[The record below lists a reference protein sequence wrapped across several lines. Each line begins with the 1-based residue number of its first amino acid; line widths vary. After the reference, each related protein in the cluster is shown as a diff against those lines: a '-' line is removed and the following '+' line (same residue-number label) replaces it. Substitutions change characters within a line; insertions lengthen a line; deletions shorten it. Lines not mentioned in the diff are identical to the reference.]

1 MRRKRAGEAEE
12 AQEEKLPI
20 TDYQLPTDIHSTRCL
35 SWATPTRLPTITY
48 ISIKFS
54 QSPSFKN
61 IFMFW
66 RNLQNIFRRAPKNK
80 RCRTPTLL
88 QMEVVECGAAALG
101 IILGY
106 YNRIVPL
113 TELRQACGVS
123 RDGVSALNIL
133 KAARKYK
140 LSAKSFKTNLAG
152 LLQLKSPY
160 IVFWNF
166 NHFLVVEGFHKQRV
180 YLNDPATGRRS
191 VSLEEFSG
199 AYTGVVLF
207 LEPTPEFQRGGRKP
221 STILGLWTRL
231 RGSLGAL
238 IYCVLAGFLL
248 VIPGLAIPAFSQ
260 VFVDNILIERR
271 YEWLRPLIL
280 GMIFTA
286 GLSGFLTLLQLQFL
300 RQMKIKLSV
309 GMKSRYLWHILRL
322 PVSFYD
328 QRYAGEI
335 SSRMEL
341 NDSIAGMLSGEL
353 ATTVIA
359 AASVFLYVI
368 VMLQYDVVLTVIAIA
383 FVIINLTALQWVRGR
398 RVDANIKLIQE
409 EGKVRGVEISG
420 LQSME
425 TIKASG
431 LESDFFSRWGGHYAK
446 AINTQQ
452 ELEETNQT
460 ISVLP
465 TFLSA
470 IASMLLLAVGGL
482 RVMDGALS
490 IGMLIAFLGMM
501 QRFFAPVSNL
511 ISLGSQLQEME
522 GNLNRLDDVLRNP
535 IDPQLE
541 QGSASTSLSDRRG
554 ALLCETLRERL
565 RSAPADEENT
575 YLSLLSPSSLSSP
588 SSPYPLPKLQGY
600 VELHNVTFGY
610 SQIAPP
616 LIENFSLSLKPGQRV
631 ALVGGSGSGKS
642 TIAKLLCGLYEPW
655 QGEILFD
662 GEPRQQISRQV
673 LANSISVVEQEILLF
688 AGSVKDNLTLWDTT
702 IPDSQLVRACQDAAL
717 HDVILSLPGGYH
729 ADLLEGATNL
739 SGGQRQRLE
748 IARALVNNPS
758 ILIMDEATSALDA
771 ETEKNV
777 TRNLRLRGCTCIIV
791 AHRLSTIRDCD
802 EIIVLDRGKIV
813 QRGSHKQLRQ
823 VEGPYLQLIRSEEA
837 GEEAEGSTSTTLSDQ
852 EAGEVAEEITPLS
865 PLSSL
870 SPLSPVGERLAL
882 SAVEGS
888 RTTSPSS
895 LLSFS
900 NLKGQHYRF
909 QCNDSLLLDDP
920 ESIWLVKSGYLA
932 LFAIAVNDGIPEG
945 TRRYLFSSTAGQAIF
960 AIAPSNI
967 GKQQEILAVSL
978 EDTEILKV
986 SKADFYQLFAE
997 AHQEVVTLIERW
1009 ISQLGSVLAGITT
1022 PTTPTSLPE
1031 IGHFSLVKNQIF
1043 QPHKICWVR
1052 ILEGHAR
1059 WMGFDDLLL
1068 NSACGMM
1075 PLGANMWLQADNT
1088 VELNSVNTADIE
1100 EINSLLSGL
1109 SQLQTYFLNCVNLLQ
1124 RQEMDAELLRFQ
1136 ARERL
1141 ESQVMQETLTELA
1154 SVLPQ
1159 PKSDGLNNL
1168 GLSSNLDAT
1177 DPNQALLIAAGAVG
1191 RALGIKISPPGASE
1205 DLSRVQDPVEAIARA
1220 SRIRVRRIQ
1229 LRDNWWQKDC
1239 GAMLAFILADK
1250 MPVAL
1255 LPVSDTHYKLYVPGE
1270 PTPISVD
1277 ARIAAA
1283 LAKTAYVFYRPLPDK
1298 KLKTFD
1304 LLQFALQGHHKELIV
1319 VLVMGMITS
1328 LLGMLTPQATAILI
1342 DKAIPDANRGLLSQI
1357 AVALVAAA
1365 FGGMLFQLALGFA
1378 TIRLETFADSSTQA
1392 AVWDRLLN
1400 LKASFFRSFSIGDL
1414 DSRVTAIT
1422 QIRQRLGNTVLKTIF
1437 SSLFSLLNLGL
1448 LFYYNVYLA
1457 LIACVVALVNI
1468 AVTIISGTLIV
1479 RKVRPLLELQG
1490 QIFGVMVQLING
1502 VTKLRVAKAET
1513 RAFGYWGKQYTHQL
1527 KLMLSTQGIEDS
1539 VAVINQVLPAIT
1551 TAAIFWFA
1559 TSLIV
1564 QSQTPGGGGLS
1575 TGTFLAFNVAFGTFI
1590 NGATSLSSTVVEIL
1604 QVLPLWQRAQPILQ
1618 AEPEISSA
1626 QADPGRL
1633 MGKLLIDRV
1642 TFRYRDDGPLILDN
1656 VNIRAEPGEFI
1667 AIVGPSGSGK
1677 STLLR
1682 LLLGFEFPKSGT
1694 IYYDGQD
1701 LASVDVHAV
1710 RRQLGVVLQ
1719 NSRLMSAS
1727 IFDNIASGALITMDE
1742 AWEAAQ
1748 MAGFADEI
1756 AAMPMQMHTIVS
1768 EGGSNLSGGQR
1779 QRLLIARA
1787 LVLKPR
1793 ILLFDE
1799 ATSALDNRTQAIV
1812 SESLQQLKVTRI
1824 AIAHRLSTIQN
1835 ADRIYVLA
1843 SGKVVQQGSFVELAN
1858 QSGLFAQ
1865 LMMQQLL

>member
-1 MRRKRAGEAEE
+1 
-12 AQEEKLPI
+12 
-20 TDYQLPTDIHSTRCL
+20 
-35 SWATPTRLPTITY
+35 
-48 ISIKFS
+48 
-54 QSPSFKN
+54 
-61 IFMFW
+61 MFW
-66 RNLQNIFRRAPKNK
+66 RNLQNILGRLRKNK
-80 RCRTPTLL
+80 RCHTPTLL

-133 KAARKYK
+133 KAARNYR

-152 LLQLKSPY
+152 LLQLKFPY

-166 NHFLVVEGFHKQRV
+166 NHFLVVEGITKQRV
-180 YLNDPATGRRS
+180 YLNDPATGRRI

-199 AYTGVVLF
+199 AYTGVVLV
-207 LEPTPEFQRGGRKP
+207 LEPGSEFQRGGRKP
-221 STILGLWTRL
+221 STILALWSRL
-231 RGSLGAL
+231 RGSIGAL
-238 IYCVLAGFLL
+238 LYCVLAGFLL
-248 VIPGLAIPAFSQ
+248 VIPGLALPAFSQ
-260 VFVDNILIERR
+260 VFVDNVLIEHR

-322 PVSFYD
+322 PISFYD

-335 SSRMEL
+335 SSRMQL
-341 NDSIAGMLSGEL
+341 NDSIADMLSGEL

-359 AASVFLYVI
+359 VASVFLYVV
-368 VMLQYDVVLTVIAIA
+368 VMLQYDVVLTLIAIA
-383 FVIINLTALQWVRGR
+383 FVIINLAALQWVRGR

-409 EGKVRGVEISG
+409 EGKVRGIEISG

-425 TIKASG
+425 TLKASG
-431 LESDFFSRWGGHYAK
+431 LESDFFSRWAGHYAK

-460 ISVLP
+460 IGVLP
-465 TFLSA
+465 SFLSA

-511 ISLGSQLQEME
+511 ISLGSELQEME

-535 IDPQLE
+535 IDRQLE
-541 QGSASTSLSDRRG
+541 QGGREAGEQGSRG
-554 ALLCETLRERL
+554 AGEKEDNC
-565 RSAPADEENT
+565 N
-575 YLSLLSPSSLSSP
+575 LSPLPLCLSA
-588 SSPYPLPKLQGY
+588 PLPKLQGY
-600 VELHNVTFGY
+600 VELRNVTFGY

-616 LIENFSLSLKPGQRV
+616 LIQNFSLLLKPGQRV

-655 QGEILFD
+655 QGEIRFD
-662 GEPRQQISRQV
+662 GKPREQISRQV

-688 AGSVKDNLTLWDTT
+688 AGSVRDNLTLWDST
-702 IPDSQLVRACQDAAL
+702 IPDTHLVRACQDAAL

-777 TRNLRLRGCTCIIV
+777 SRNLRLRGCTCIIV

-813 QRGSHKQLRQ
+813 QRGSHEELQQ
-823 VEGPYLQLIRSEEA
+823 VEGTYLQLIRSEETEEAGEQGVGEQGSRGAGGAGGAGEA
-837 GEEAEGSTSTTLSDQ
+837 GEENT
-852 EAGEVAEEITPLS
+852 
-865 PLSSL
+865 SL
-870 SPLSPVGERLAL
+870 SPV
-882 SAVEGS
+882 
-888 RTTSPSS
+888 SPSS
-895 LLSFS
+895 LLSFA
-900 NLKGQHYRF
+900 NLKGQYYRF
-909 QCNDSLLLDDP
+909 QCNESLLLDDP

-945 TRRYLFSSTAGQAIF
+945 TRRYLFSSTAGQAMF
-960 AIAPSNI
+960 AIAPSLE

-978 EDTEILKV
+978 EETEILKV
-986 SKADFYQLFAE
+986 SRADFNQLFAD
-997 AHQEVVTLIERW
+997 ANKEVVTLIERW
-1009 ISQLGSVLAGITT
+1009 IYQLGSVLAGITT
-1022 PTTPTSLPE
+1022 PTTPTSLPKTRQ
-1031 IGHFSLVKNQIF
+1031 FSLVKDQIF
-1043 QPHKICWVR
+1043 QPHQISWVQIIQGR
-1052 ILEGHAR
+1052 AR
-1059 WMGFDDLLL
+1059 WMGFVELPLT
-1068 NSACGMM
+1068 SASGML
-1075 PLGANMWLQADNT
+1075 PLAENIWLQADNT
-1088 VELNSVNTADIE
+1088 VELKSVNTADIE
-1100 EINSLLSGL
+1100 DIDSLLGGL
-1109 SQLQTYFLNCVNLLQ
+1109 SQLQTYFLHCINLLQ

-1141 ESQVMQETLTELA
+1141 ESQVMQETLAELA

-1159 PKSDGLNNL
+1159 PKSDRLNNSL
-1168 GLSSNLDAT
+1168 GFSSNLDAT

-1191 RALGIKISPPGASE
+1191 RALGIKICPPAASE
-1205 DLSRVQDPVEAIARA
+1205 DSNRVQDPVEAIARA
-1220 SRIRVRRIQ
+1220 SRIRLRRIQ

-1239 GAMLAFILADK
+1239 GPMLAFTLADK
-1250 MPVAL
+1250 LPVAL
-1255 LPVSDTHYKLYVPGE
+1255 LPVSDTRYKLYVPGE
-1270 PTPISVD
+1270 RTPISVD
-1277 ARIAAA
+1277 AQIAAA
-1283 LAKTAYVFYRPLPDK
+1283 LAKTAYAFYRPLPDK

-1304 LLQFALQGHHKELIV
+1304 LLQFALQGHYKELII
-1319 VLVMGMITS
+1319 VLVMGITIS

-1357 AVALVAAA
+1357 AVGLVAAA
-1365 FGGMLFQLALGFA
+1365 FGGTLFQLALGFA

-1400 LKASFFRSFSIGDL
+1400 LKVSFFRSFSVGDL

-1448 LFYYNVYLA
+1448 LFYYNVSLA
-1457 LIACVVALVNI
+1457 LIACAVALVNI

-1502 VTKLRVAKAET
+1502 VAKLRIAKAET
-1513 RAFGYWGKQYTHQL
+1513 RAFAYWGKQYTHQL

-1539 VAVINQVLPAIT
+1539 LAVINQVLPVLT
-1551 TAAIFWFA
+1551 TAALFWFA
-1559 TSLIV
+1559 TSLIG

-1590 NGATSLSSTVVEIL
+1590 NGATSLSSTVVEVL

-1633 MGKLLIDRV
+1633 SGKLVVDRI
-1642 TFRYRDDGPLILDN
+1642 TFRYRDDGPLTLDD

-1701 LASVDVHAV
+1701 LTSLDVHAV

-1727 IFDNIASGALITMDE
+1727 IFENIASGALVTMDE

-1748 MAGFADEI
+1748 MAGFADDV
-1756 AAMPMQMHTIVS
+1756 ATMPMQMHTIVS

-1812 SESLQQLKVTRI
+1812 SESLQQLKVTRV

-1843 SGKVVQQGSFVELAN
+1843 NGKVVQQGSFVELGN

>member
-1 MRRKRAGEAEE
+1 
-12 AQEEKLPI
+12 
-20 TDYQLPTDIHSTRCL
+20 
-35 SWATPTRLPTITY
+35 
-48 ISIKFS
+48 
-54 QSPSFKN
+54 
-61 IFMFW
+61 MFW
-66 RNLQNIFRRAPKNK
+66 QNLQNILGRLPKNK
-80 RCRTPTLL
+80 RCHTPTLL

-133 KAARKYK
+133 KAARNYR
-140 LSAKSFKTNLAG
+140 LNAKSFKTNLAG
-152 LLQLKSPY
+152 LSQLKFPY

-166 NHFLVVEGFHKQRV
+166 NHFLVVEGITKQRV
-180 YLNDPATGRRS
+180 YLNDPATGRRI

-199 AYTGVVLF
+199 AYTGVVLV
-207 LEPTPEFQRGGRKP
+207 LEPGSEFQRKGRKP
-221 STILGLWTRL
+221 STILALWSRL
-231 RGSLGAL
+231 RGSIGAL
-238 IYCVLAGFLL
+238 LYCVLAGFLL
-248 VIPGLAIPAFSQ
+248 VIPGLALPAFSQ
-260 VFVDNILIERR
+260 VFVDNVLIEHR

-309 GMKSRYLWHILRL
+309 GMESRYLWHILRL
-322 PVSFYD
+322 PMSFYD

-341 NDSIAGMLSGEL
+341 NDSIANMLSGEL
-353 ATTVIA
+353 ATTAIA
-359 AASVFLYVI
+359 TVSVFIYVV
-368 VMLQYDVVLTVIAIA
+368 VMLQYDVVLTLIAIA
-383 FVIINLTALQWVRGR
+383 FVAINLAALQWVRR
-398 RVDANIKLIQE
+398 RRTDANIKLIQE
-409 EGKVRGVEISG
+409 QGKVRGVEISG

-425 TIKASG
+425 TLKASG
-431 LESDFFSRWGGHYAK
+431 LESDFFSRWAGHYAK

-460 ISVLP
+460 IGVLP
-465 TFLSA
+465 SFLSA

-511 ISLGSQLQEME
+511 ISLGSELQEME
-522 GNLNRLDDVLRNP
+522 GNLTRLDDVLRNP
-535 IDPQLE
+535 IDRQLQERGRGAGE
-541 QGSASTSLSDRRG
+541 QGGRGAGGAGEAGEENISLS
-554 ALLCETLRERL
+554 
-565 RSAPADEENT
+565 S
-575 YLSLLSPSSLSSP
+575 LSLLSP
-588 SSPYPLPKLQGY
+588 YTLPKLQGY

-616 LIENFSLSLKPGQRV
+616 LIENFNLLLQPGQRV

-642 TIAKLLCGLYEPW
+642 TVAKLLCGLYEPW
-655 QGEILFD
+655 QGEIRFD
-662 GEPRQQISRQV
+662 GKPREQISRQI

-688 AGSVKDNLTLWDTT
+688 AGSVRDNLTLWDTT
-702 IPDSQLVRACQDAAL
+702 IPESHLVRACQDAAL

-777 TRNLRLRGCTCIIV
+777 SRNLRLRGCTCIIV

-813 QRGSHKQLRQ
+813 QRGSHAQLQQ
-823 VEGPYLQLIRSEEA
+823 VEGPYLQLIRSEET
-837 GEEAEGSTSTTLSDQ
+837 E
-852 EAGEVAEEITPLS
+852 EAGEQGSRGAGEQGRQGSRGVGEEITPLS
-865 PLSSL
+865 S
-870 SPLSPVGERLAL
+870 
-882 SAVEGS
+882 
-888 RTTSPSS
+888 SS
-895 LLSFS
+895 LLSFA

-909 QCNDSLLLDDP
+909 QCNESLLLDDP
-920 ESIWLVKSGYLA
+920 ETIWLVKSGYLA

-945 TRRYLFSSTAGQAIF
+945 TRRYLFSSTAGQAMF
-960 AIAPSNI
+960 AIAPSLK
-967 GKQQEILAVSL
+967 GKQQEVLAVSL
-978 EDTEILKV
+978 EETEILKV
-986 SKADFYQLFAE
+986 SKADFNQLFAD
-997 AHQEVVTLIERW
+997 ANREVVTLIERW
-1009 ISQLGSVLAGITT
+1009 IYQLSSVLAGIAT
-1022 PTTPTSLPE
+1022 PTIPTSLPK
-1031 IGHFSLVKNQIF
+1031 IRQFSLVEDQIF
-1043 QPHKICWVR
+1043 QPHQISWVQ
-1052 ILEGHAR
+1052 ILQGRAR
-1059 WMGFDDLLL
+1059 WMGFAELPLT
-1068 NSACGMM
+1068 SASGML
-1075 PLGANMWLQADNT
+1075 PLAENMWLQADNT
-1088 VELNSVNTADIE
+1088 VELKSVNTADIE
-1100 EINSLLSGL
+1100 DIDSLLSGL
-1109 SQLQTYFLNCVNLLQ
+1109 SQLQTYFLHCINLLQ

-1141 ESQVMQETLTELA
+1141 ESQVMQETLAELA

-1159 PKSDGLNNL
+1159 PKSDRLNNI
-1168 GLSSNLDAT
+1168 GFSSNLDAT

-1191 RALGIKISPPGASE
+1191 RALGIKIRPPAASE
-1205 DLSRVQDPVEAIARA
+1205 DSNRVQDPVEAIARA
-1220 SRIRVRRIQ
+1220 SRIRLRRIQ
-1229 LRDNWWQKDC
+1229 LRENWWQKDC
-1239 GAMLAFILADK
+1239 GPMLAFTLVDK
-1250 MPVAL
+1250 LPVAL

-1270 PTPISVD
+1270 QTPISVD
-1277 ARIAAA
+1277 ANIAAA
-1283 LAKTAYVFYRPLPDK
+1283 LAKTAYAFYRPLPDK

-1304 LLQFALQGHHKELIV
+1304 LLQFALQGHYKELII
-1319 VLVMGMITS
+1319 VLVMGITIS

-1342 DKAIPDANRGLLSQI
+1342 DKAIPDADRGLLSQI

-1365 FGGMLFQLALGFA
+1365 FGGTLFQLALGFA

-1400 LKASFFRSFSIGDL
+1400 LKVSFFRSYSVGDL

-1448 LFYYNVYLA
+1448 LFYYNVSLA
-1457 LIACVVALVNI
+1457 LIACAVALVNI

-1502 VTKLRVAKAET
+1502 VAKLRIAKAET
-1513 RAFGYWGKQYTHQL
+1513 RAFAYWGKQYTHQL

-1539 VAVINQVLPAIT
+1539 LAVINQVLPVLT
-1551 TAAIFWFA
+1551 TAALFWFA
-1559 TSLIV
+1559 TSLIG

-1590 NGATSLSSTVVEIL
+1590 NGATSLSSTVVEVL

-1633 MGKLLIDRV
+1633 SGKLVVDRV
-1642 TFRYRDDGPLILDN
+1642 TFRYRDDGPLTLDN

-1682 LLLGFEFPKSGT
+1682 LLLGFEFAKSGT

-1701 LASVDVHAV
+1701 LTSLDVHAV

-1727 IFDNIASGALITMDE
+1727 IFENIASGALVTMDE
-1742 AWEAAQ
+1742 AWAAAQ
-1748 MAGFADEI
+1748 MAGFADDL

-1812 SESLQQLKVTRI
+1812 SESLQQLKVTRV

-1843 SGKVVQQGSFVELAN
+1843 NGKVVQQGSFVELGN

>member
-1 MRRKRAGEAEE
+1 
-12 AQEEKLPI
+12 
-20 TDYQLPTDIHSTRCL
+20 
-35 SWATPTRLPTITY
+35 
-48 ISIKFS
+48 
-54 QSPSFKN
+54 
-61 IFMFW
+61 MFW
-66 RNLQNIFRRAPKNK
+66 RNLQNILGRLRKNK
-80 RCRTPTLL
+80 RCHTPTLL

-133 KAARKYK
+133 KAARNYR

-152 LLQLKSPY
+152 LLQLKFPY

-166 NHFLVVEGFHKQRV
+166 NHFLVVEGIGKQRV
-180 YLNDPATGRRS
+180 YLNDPATGRRI

-199 AYTGVVLF
+199 AYTGVVLV
-207 LEPTPEFQRGGRKP
+207 LEPGSEFQRGGRKP
-221 STILGLWTRL
+221 STILALWSRL
-231 RGSLGAL
+231 RGSIGAL
-238 IYCVLAGFLL
+238 LYCVLAGFLL
-248 VIPGLAIPAFSQ
+248 VIPGLALPAFSQ
-260 VFVDNILIERR
+260 VFIDNVLIEHR

-335 SSRMEL
+335 SSRMQL
-341 NDSIAGMLSGEL
+341 NDSIADMLSGEL

-359 AASVFLYVI
+359 AVSVFLYVI
-368 VMLQYDVVLTVIAIA
+368 VMLQYDVVLTLIAIA
-383 FVIINLTALQWVRGR
+383 FVAINLAALQWVRGR
-398 RVDANIKLIQE
+398 RTDANIKLIQE

-425 TIKASG
+425 TLKASG

-452 ELEETNQT
+452 ELEQTNQT
-460 ISVLP
+460 IGILP
-465 TFLSA
+465 SFLSA

-511 ISLGSQLQEME
+511 ISLGSELQEME
-522 GNLNRLDDVLRNP
+522 GNLTRLDDVLRNS
-535 IDPQLE
+535 IDQQLE
-541 QGSASTSLSDRRG
+541 QGSRG
-554 ALLCETLRERL
+554 AEGH
-565 RSAPADEENT
+565 RSRGDEGEITFN
-575 YLSLLSPSSLSSP
+575 SSLSTQHLALSTLN
-588 SSPYPLPKLQGY
+588 SPYPLPKLQGY

-616 LIENFSLSLKPGQRV
+616 LIESFNLSLKPGQRV

-642 TIAKLLCGLYEPW
+642 TVAKLLCGLYESW
-655 QGEILFD
+655 QGEIRFD
-662 GEPRQQISRQV
+662 GKPREQISRQV

-688 AGSVKDNLTLWDTT
+688 AGSVRDNLTLWDTT
-702 IPDSQLVRACQDAAL
+702 IPDSHLVRACQDAAL

-777 TRNLRLRGCTCIIV
+777 SRNLRLRGCTCIIV

-813 QRGSHKQLRQ
+813 QRGSHEELQQ
-823 VEGPYLQLIRSEEA
+823 VQGPYLQLIRSEGA
-837 GEEAEGSTSTTLSDQ
+837 EEQGSR
-852 EAGEVAEEITPLS
+852 GVGEEITPLS
-865 PLSSL
+865 P
-870 SPLSPVGERLAL
+870 
-882 SAVEGS
+882 
-888 RTTSPSS
+888 SS
-895 LLSFS
+895 LLSFA

-909 QCNDSLLLDDP
+909 QCNESLLLDDP
-920 ESIWLVKSGYLA
+920 ETIWLVKSGYLA

-945 TRRYLFSSTAGQAIF
+945 TRRYLFSSTAGQAMF
-960 AIAPSNI
+960 AIAPSLG
-967 GKQQEILAVSL
+967 GKQQEVLAVSL
-978 EDTEILKV
+978 EETEILKV
-986 SKADFYQLFAE
+986 SRADFNQLFAD
-997 AHQEVVTLIERW
+997 ANKEVVTLIERW
-1009 ISQLGSVLAGITT
+1009 IYQLGSVLAGITT
-1022 PTTPTSLPE
+1022 PTTPTSLPKTRQ
-1031 IGHFSLVKNQIF
+1031 FSLVKDQIF
-1043 QPHKICWVR
+1043 QPHQISWVQIFQGR
-1052 ILEGHAR
+1052 AR
-1059 WMGFDDLLL
+1059 WMGFEELALT
-1068 NSACGMM
+1068 SASGML
-1075 PLGANMWLQADNT
+1075 PLAENMWLQADNT
-1088 VELNSVNTADIE
+1088 VELKSVNTAEIAD
-1100 EINSLLSGL
+1100 INSLLGGL
-1109 SQLQTYFLNCVNLLQ
+1109 SQLQTYFLHCINLLQ

-1141 ESQVMQETLTELA
+1141 ESQVMQETLAELA

-1159 PKSDGLNNL
+1159 PKSDRLNNSL
-1168 GLSSNLDAT
+1168 GFSSSLDAT
-1177 DPNQALLIAAGAVG
+1177 DPDQALLIAAGAVG
-1191 RALGIKISPPGASE
+1191 RALGIKIHLPAASE
-1205 DLSRVQDPVEAIARA
+1205 NSNRVQDPVEAIARA

-1239 GAMLAFILADK
+1239 GAMLAFTLADK
-1250 MPVAL
+1250 LPVAL
-1255 LPVSDTHYKLYVPGE
+1255 LPVSDTRYELYVPGE
-1270 PTPISVD
+1270 RRPISVD
-1277 ARIAAA
+1277 AQIAAA
-1283 LAKTAYVFYRPLPDK
+1283 LAKTAYAFYRPLPDK

-1304 LLQFALQGHHKELIV
+1304 LLQFALQGHYKELII
-1319 VLVMGMITS
+1319 VLVMGITIS

-1342 DKAIPDANRGLLSQI
+1342 DRAIPDANRGLLSQI
-1357 AVALVAAA
+1357 AVGLVAAA

-1400 LKASFFRSFSIGDL
+1400 LKVSFFRSFSVGDL

-1448 LFYYNVYLA
+1448 LFYYNVSLA
-1457 LIACVVALVNI
+1457 LIACAVALINI
-1468 AVTIISGTLIV
+1468 AVTIISGVLIV

-1502 VTKLRVAKAET
+1502 VAKLRVAKAET
-1513 RAFGYWGKQYTHQL
+1513 RAFAYWGKQYTHQL

-1539 VAVINQVLPAIT
+1539 LAVINQVLPVLT
-1551 TAAIFWFA
+1551 TAALFWFA
-1559 TSLIV
+1559 TSLIG
-1564 QSQTPGGGGLS
+1564 QPQTLRGGSLS

-1590 NGATSLSSTVVEIL
+1590 NGATSLSSTVVEVL

-1633 MGKLLIDRV
+1633 SGKLVVDRV
-1642 TFRYRDDGPLILDN
+1642 TFRYRDDGPLTLDDI
-1656 VNIRAEPGEFI
+1656 NIRAEPGEFI

-1701 LASVDVHAV
+1701 LASLDVHAV

-1727 IFDNIASGALITMDE
+1727 IFENITSGALVTMDE

-1748 MAGFADEI
+1748 MAGFADDV

-1812 SESLQQLKVTRI
+1812 SESLQQLKVTRV

-1843 SGKVVQQGSFVELAN
+1843 NGKVVQQGSFVELGN
-1858 QSGLFAQ
+1858 QLGLFAQ